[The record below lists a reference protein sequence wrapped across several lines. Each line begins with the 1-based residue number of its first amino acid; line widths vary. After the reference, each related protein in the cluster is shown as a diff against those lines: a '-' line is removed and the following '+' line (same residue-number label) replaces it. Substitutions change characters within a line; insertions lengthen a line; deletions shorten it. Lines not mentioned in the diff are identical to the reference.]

1 MKTKAR
7 ETTVNATTRAMA
19 PALVL
24 IAVPY
29 FSKGPGDL
37 RRWRCGRERWRR
49 SPRIIG
55 CTVRRLSR
63 VGRRQSRRRTAR
75 ETNPRRLRRSLG
87 DWEVVDPAGETD
99 TGIRPDV
106 QAGAESG
113 VGDQILH
120 REVRARIRQGT
131 TTRLATGATL
141 GLHEGQVVGIPV
153 RVLAEEQP
161 AVDHEGFSVPP
172 HVASAAVLQ
181 VPDGALER
189 AFVGR

>member
-19 PALVL
+19 PVLVL
-24 IAVPY
+24 IAIPS
-29 FSKGPGDL
+29 FSSGQGDL
-37 RRWRCGRERWRR
+37 GRWRCGRERWRR
-49 SPRIIG
+49 SPRVIR
-55 CTVRRLSR
+55 CTVRRLSWI
-63 VGRRQSRRRTAR
+63 GRRQARRRAAR

-99 TGIRPDV
+99 AGIRPDI

-120 REVRARIRQGT
+120 REVRARVRQGT
-131 TTRLATGATL
+131 TTRLAPGAAL
-141 GLHEGQVVGIPV
+141 GLHQGQVGGIAV
-153 RVLAEEQP
+153 RVVAEEQP
-161 AVDHEGFSVPP
+161 AVDHEGLTVTP
-172 HVASAAVLQ
+172 HVGPAAVLQ